1 MPGVDERLKEWATP
15 RQAEIIDLV
24 NKHNGVHPAARAIG
38 VAVRTVFRT
47 LEAVR
52 KKAAVSGYAPEADM
66 TKAVPSPYVVR
77 GTSTYYDRDGEVRG
91 QWVKTQL
98 DRERFEAHLKEYIE
112 WLAEDARGIAKP
124 VKVPVQSA
132 ADLLSV
138 YAIGDPHFG
147 LYAWAEEAGD
157 DFDLSKAES
166 LTTAAIERLIS
177 CSPPSQRCLILELG
191 DLLHAD
197 DNKNATPGSG
207 HALDVDT
214 RYAKVMQVALRT
226 LKHSITR
233 ALKKHQEVEVWL
245 IGGNHDPHSS
255 FAISMCL
262 SAYYENEPRVKID
275 LSPAAFRYTRH
286 GKVLIGSHHGHG
298 IKMEQLPGVMAT
310 DRAKD
315 WGETR
320 YRHWYCGHWHHLTKK
335 EFPGCTV
342 ETFRTLAARDAWH
355 SAHGYRAGR
364 DMRLI
369 VHHSQFG
376 EVESHR
382 ADIAM
387 IQEGIA

>member
-1 MPGVDERLKEWATP
+1 MPVIDERLKEWATP
-15 RQAEIIDLV
+15 RQAEIIDAIV
-24 NKHNGVHPAARAIG
+24 KHGGIHPASRKLGINARNI
-38 VAVRTVFRT
+38 FKT
-47 LEAVR
+47 LKTIKER
-52 KKAAVSGYAPEADM
+52 AARSGYAPEADM
-66 TKAVPSPYVVR
+66 TKVAPGPYVVK
-77 GTSTYYDRDGEVRG
+77 GTSTYYDQDGEVRG

-98 DRERFEAHLKEYIE
+98 DKERFEESLKEYIT
-112 WLAEDARGIAKP
+112 WLAEDARGMAKP
-124 VKVPVQSA
+124 VKPPAQAS

-147 LYAWAEEAGD
+147 LYAWAEETGD
-157 DFDLSKAES
+157 DFDLSKAEA

-177 CSPPSQRCLILELG
+177 CSPPSQKGLILELG

-197 DNKNATPGSG
+197 DSKNQTPASG

-226 LKHSITR
+226 LKHAVTR

-262 SAYYENEPRVKID
+262 AAFYENEPRVKID
-275 LSPAAFRYTRH
+275 LSPAAFRYLRH

-298 IKMEQLPGVMAT
+298 IKMDQLPGVMAT
-310 DRAKD
+310 DRAQD

-320 YRHWYCGHWHHLTKK
+320 YRHWYCGHWHHLSLK

-355 SAHGYRAGR
+355 SAQGYRAGR
-364 DMRLI
+364 DMQLI
-369 VHHSQFG
+369 VHHAKYG
-376 EVESHR
+376 EIERHR

-387 IQEGIA
+387 VKEQA